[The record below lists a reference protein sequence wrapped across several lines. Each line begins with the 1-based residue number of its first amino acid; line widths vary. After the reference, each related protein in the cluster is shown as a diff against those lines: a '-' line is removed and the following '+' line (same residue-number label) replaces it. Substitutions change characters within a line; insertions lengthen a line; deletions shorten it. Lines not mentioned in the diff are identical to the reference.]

1 MIIWIASYPKSGN
14 TWVRSIISSYFFS
27 NTGDF
32 DFSLLKKISLYPGPK
47 YFKKNI
53 DKPGEVSLYWEAS
66 QRNIIQSEQQTFL
79 KTHNALV
86 ALNNR
91 SFTTE
96 KTTLGAIYIIR
107 DPRNIL
113 SSLKNHYGFNDYN
126 ETFEF
131 MKNEKKYIWDV
142 RKKNDFS
149 GFQFL
154 GSWTDHYKSWIEN
167 TKFKTLIIKYEDLEK
182 DCYSTSHKI
191 IKFILML
198 NGQNTKVDEKKLFRS
213 IQTTKFDILKKKESD
228 TGFEE
233 SIKINDIKRSFFFLG
248 PENNWENKLPK
259 EILSKVENEFK
270 EGLNYFNYL

>member
-27 NTGDF
+27 KTGDF
-32 DFSLLKKISLYPGPK
+32 DFSLLKNISLYPGPK
-47 YFKKNI
+47 YFKNVI
-53 DKPGEVSLYWEAS
+53 DKPGDVSLFWENS
-66 QRNIIQSEQQTFL
+66 QKNIIQSQKRTFL

-91 SFTTE
+91 SFATA

-113 SSLKNHYGFNDYN
+113 SSLKNHYGFKDYN

-131 MKNEKKYIWDV
+131 MKNKKKYIWDI
-142 RKKNDFS
+142 RKKNDYS

-154 GSWTDHYKSWIEN
+154 GSWSDHYKSWTKN
-167 TKFKTLIIKYEDLEK
+167 PKFKTLLIKYEDLQK

-198 NGQNTKVDEKKLFRS
+198 NGQNIELDEKKLFRS
-213 IQTTKFDILKKKESD
+213 IETTKFDVLKKKEID
-228 TGFEE
+228 LGFEE
-233 SIKINDIKRSFFFLG
+233 SIKINDVKRSFFFLG
-248 PENNWENKLPK
+248 PENNWKSLPK

-270 EGLNYFNYL
+270 DDLNYFNYL

>member
-27 NTGDF
+27 KTGDF
-32 DFSLLKKISLYPGPK
+32 DFSLLKNISLYPGPK
-47 YFKKNI
+47 YFKNVI
-53 DKPGEVSLYWEAS
+53 DKPGDVSLFWEHS
-66 QRNIIQSEQQTFL
+66 QKNIIQSQKKTFL

-91 SFTTE
+91 SFTTA

-113 SSLKNHYGFNDYN
+113 SSLKNHYGFKDYN

-131 MKNEKKYIWDV
+131 MKNKKKYIWDI
-142 RKKNDFS
+142 RKKNDYS

-154 GSWTDHYKSWIEN
+154 GSWSDHYKTWTKN
-167 TKFKTLIIKYEDLEK
+167 RKFKTLLIKYEDLQK

-191 IKFILML
+191 IKFILTL
-198 NGQNTKVDEKKLFRS
+198 DAQNIELDEKKLFRS
-213 IQTTKFDILKKKESD
+213 IETTKFDVLKKKEID
-228 TGFEE
+228 LGFEE
-233 SIKINDIKRSFFFLG
+233 SIKVNDVNRSFFFLG
-248 PENNWENKLPK
+248 PENNWKKNLPK
-259 EILSKVENEFK
+259 EILLKVENEFK
-270 EGLNYFNYL
+270 DDLNHFNYL

>member
-27 NTGDF
+27 KTGDF
-32 DFSLLKKISLYPGPK
+32 DFSLLKNISLYPGPK
-47 YFKKNI
+47 YFKNVI
-53 DKPGEVSLYWEAS
+53 DKPGDVSLFWEHS
-66 QRNIIQSEQQTFL
+66 QKNIIQNQKRTFL

-91 SFTTE
+91 SFTTA

-107 DPRNIL
+107 DPRNIM
-113 SSLKNHYGFNDYN
+113 SSLKNHYGFKDYN

-131 MKNEKKYIWDV
+131 MKNKKKYIWDI
-142 RKKNDFS
+142 RKKNDYS

-154 GSWTDHYKSWIEN
+154 GSWSDHYKSWTKIP
-167 TKFKTLIIKYEDLEK
+167 KFKTLLIKYEDLQK

-191 IKFILML
+191 IKFILTL
-198 NGQNTKVDEKKLFRS
+198 DAQNIELDEKKLFRS
-213 IQTTKFDILKKKESD
+213 IETTKFDVLKKKEID
-228 TGFEE
+228 YGFEE
-233 SIKINDIKRSFFFLG
+233 SIKVNDVNRSFFFLG
-248 PENNWENKLPK
+248 PENNWKKSLPK

-270 EGLNYFNYL
+270 DDLNHFNYL

>member
-27 NTGDF
+27 KTGDF
-32 DFSLLKKISLYPGPK
+32 NFSLLKNISLYPGPK
-47 YFKKNI
+47 YFKNVI
-53 DKPGEVSLYWEAS
+53 DKPGDVSLFWENS
-66 QRNIIQSEQQTFL
+66 QKNIIQSQKRTFL

-91 SFTTE
+91 SFATA

-113 SSLKNHYGFNDYN
+113 SSLKNHYGFKDYN

-131 MKNEKKYIWDV
+131 MKNKKKYIWDI
-142 RKKNDFS
+142 RKKNDYS

-154 GSWTDHYKSWIEN
+154 GSWSDHYKSWTKN
-167 TKFKTLIIKYEDLEK
+167 PKFKTLLIKYEDLLK

-191 IKFILML
+191 IKFILTL
-198 NGQNTKVDEKKLFRS
+198 DAQNIELDEKKLFRS
-213 IQTTKFDILKKKESD
+213 IETTKFDVLKKKEID
-228 TGFEE
+228 LGFEE
-233 SIKINDIKRSFFFLG
+233 SIKINDVKRSFFFLG
-248 PENNWENKLPK
+248 PENNWKSLPK

-270 EGLNYFNYL
+270 DDLNQFNY

>member
-27 NTGDF
+27 KTGDF
-32 DFSLLKKISLYPGPK
+32 DFSLLKNISLYPGPK
-47 YFKKNI
+47 YFKNVI
-53 DKPGEVSLYWEAS
+53 NKPGDVSLFWEHS
-66 QRNIIQSEQQTFL
+66 QKNIIQNQKRTFL

-91 SFTTE
+91 SFTTA

-113 SSLKNHYGFNDYN
+113 SSLKNHYGFKDYN

-131 MKNEKKYIWDV
+131 MKNKKKYIWDI
-142 RKKNDFS
+142 RKKNDYS

-154 GSWTDHYKSWIEN
+154 GSWSDHYKSWTKIP
-167 TKFKTLIIKYEDLEK
+167 KFKTLLIKYEDLQK

-191 IKFILML
+191 IKFILTL
-198 NGQNTKVDEKKLFRS
+198 DAQNIELDEKKLFRS
-213 IQTTKFDILKKKESD
+213 IETTKFDVLKKKEID
-228 TGFEE
+228 YGFEE
-233 SIKINDIKRSFFFLG
+233 SIKVNDVNRSFFFLG
-248 PENNWENKLPK
+248 PENNWKKSLPK

-270 EGLNYFNYL
+270 DDLNHFNYL

>member
-27 NTGDF
+27 KTGDF
-32 DFSLLKKISLYPGPK
+32 DFSLLKNISLYPGPK
-47 YFKKNI
+47 YFKNVI
-53 DKPGEVSLYWEAS
+53 DKPGDVSLFWENS
-66 QRNIIQSEQQTFL
+66 QKNIIQSQKRTFL

-91 SFTTE
+91 SFTTA

-113 SSLKNHYGFNDYN
+113 SSLKNHYGFKDYN

-131 MKNEKKYIWDV
+131 MKNKKKYIWDI
-142 RKKNDFS
+142 RKKNDYS

-154 GSWTDHYKSWIEN
+154 GSWSDHYKSWTKN
-167 TKFKTLIIKYEDLEK
+167 PKFKTLLIKYEDLQK

-191 IKFILML
+191 IKFILTL
-198 NGQNTKVDEKKLFRS
+198 DAQNIELDEKKLFRS
-213 IQTTKFDILKKKESD
+213 IETTKFDVLKKKEID
-228 TGFEE
+228 LGFEE
-233 SIKINDIKRSFFFLG
+233 SIKVNEVKRSFFFLG
-248 PENNWENKLPK
+248 PENNWKKSLPK

-270 EGLNYFNYL
+270 DDLNQFNYL

>member
-27 NTGDF
+27 NIGNF
-32 DFSLLKKISLYPGPK
+32 DFSLLKNISLYPGPK
-47 YFKKNI
+47 YFNKKI
-53 DKPGEVSLYWEAS
+53 DKPGEVSLFWEVS
-66 QRNIIQSEQQTFL
+66 QKNIIQNQELTFL

-91 SFTTE
+91 NFTTE

-113 SSLKNHYGFNDYN
+113 SSLKNHYGFDNYN

-131 MKNEKKYIWDV
+131 MKNKKKYIWDN

-154 GSWTDHYKSWIEN
+154 GSWADHYKSWIKN
-167 TKFKTLIIKYEDLEK
+167 TKFKTLLIKYEDLEK

-198 NGQNTKVDEKKLFRS
+198 NGKNVEVDEKKLFKS
-213 IQTTKFDILKKKESD
+213 IETTKFDVLKKKEIEK
-228 TGFEE
+228 GFEE
-233 SIKINDIKRSFFFLG
+233 SININNEKKPFFFLG
-248 PENNWENKLPK
+248 PENIWQKKLPK

-270 EGLNYFNYL
+270 DDLNYFNY

>member
-27 NTGDF
+27 KTGDF
-32 DFSLLKKISLYPGPK
+32 DFSLLKNISLYPGPK
-47 YFKKNI
+47 YFKNVI
-53 DKPGEVSLYWEAS
+53 DKPGDVSLFWEHS
-66 QRNIIQSEQQTFL
+66 QKNIIQNQKRTFL

-91 SFTTE
+91 SFTTA

-113 SSLKNHYGFNDYN
+113 SSLKNHYGFKDYN

-131 MKNEKKYIWDV
+131 MKNKKKYIWDI
-142 RKKNDFS
+142 RKKNDYS

-154 GSWTDHYKSWIEN
+154 GSWSDHYKSWTKIP
-167 TKFKTLIIKYEDLEK
+167 KFKTLLIKYEDLQK

-191 IKFILML
+191 IKFILTL
-198 NGQNTKVDEKKLFRS
+198 DTQNIELDEKKLFRS
-213 IQTTKFDILKKKESD
+213 IETTKFDVLKKKEID
-228 TGFEE
+228 YGFEE
-233 SIKINDIKRSFFFLG
+233 SIKVNDVNRSFFFLG
-248 PENNWENKLPK
+248 PENNWKKSLPK

-270 EGLNYFNYL
+270 DDLNHFNYL

>member
-27 NTGDF
+27 NIGNF
-32 DFSLLKKISLYPGPK
+32 DFSLLKNISLYPGPK
-47 YFKKNI
+47 YFNKKI
-53 DKPGEVSLYWEAS
+53 DKPGEVSLFWEVS
-66 QRNIIQSEQQTFL
+66 QKNIIQNQELTFL

-91 SFTTE
+91 NFTTE

-113 SSLKNHYGFNDYN
+113 SSLKNHYGFDNYN
-126 ETFEF
+126 ETFDF
-131 MKNEKKYIWDV
+131 MKNKKKYIWDI
-142 RKKNDFS
+142 RRKNDFS

-154 GSWTDHYKSWIEN
+154 GSWADHYKSWIKN
-167 TKFKTLIIKYEDLEK
+167 TKFKTLLIKYEDLEK

-198 NGQNTKVDEKKLFRS
+198 NGKNVEVDEKKLFKS
-213 IQTTKFDILKKKESD
+213 VETTKFDVLKKKEIEK
-228 TGFEE
+228 GFEE
-233 SIKINDIKRSFFFLG
+233 SININNEKKPFFFLG
-248 PENNWENKLPK
+248 PENIWQKKLPK

-270 EGLNYFNYL
+270 DDLNYFNY